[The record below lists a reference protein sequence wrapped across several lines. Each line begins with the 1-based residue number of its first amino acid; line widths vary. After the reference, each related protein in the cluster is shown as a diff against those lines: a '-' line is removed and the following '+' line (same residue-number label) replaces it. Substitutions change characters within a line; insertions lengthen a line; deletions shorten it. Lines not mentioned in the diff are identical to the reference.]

1 MGEIYALPTMA
12 KVCQADVI
20 ETLERFLERARDG
33 EITAVA
39 IAALTPDANAIFTY
53 SQQMSGLTLLGACNL
68 MQHELASAL
77 IREGE

>member
-39 IAALTPDANAIFTY
+39 IAALTPDSNSIHAY
-53 SQQMSGLTLLGACNL
+53 SQQMNGLPLLGACNL
-68 MQHELASAL
+68 LQHDLAAAL